1 MRFLEMAKCH
11 ENVDVVGAHDRAY
24 TVLLTTQL
32 LAFFAFGSPKFCF
45 LWQSQEY
52 SICQSS

>member
-1 MRFLEMAKCH
+1 MAKCH